1 MKIIVTK
8 TDRLGIMDLRGMK
21 SYMETRGFEKAYVV
35 VKFTPHPNVIN
46 FANEMGNVEI
56 VEGKN
61 YKEKLEEIKEKEK
74 ENTIVEID
82 MYSMS
87 ERRFASDGD

>member
-1 MKIIVTK
+1 MKVIVTR

-21 SYMETRGFEKAYVV
+21 SYMETRGFDKAYVV
-35 VKFTPHPNVIN
+35 VKITPHPNVVN
-46 FANEMGNVEI
+46 YAKEMGNVEI
-56 VEGKN
+56 IEGKN
-61 YKEKLEEIKEKEK
+61 YKEKLNEVREKEK
-74 ENTIVEID
+74 GNTLVEMD